1 MSSEFWQVS
10 LSQTLQRLQTPDRL
24 PRIAI
29 VGIGHELRG
38 DDAAGVVL
46 VRALRSRVAAHE
58 RLLVI
63 DAGPVPENVS
73 GSLRRFKPA
82 LVLLIDAAHMDAEP
96 GSTRWLAWQAA
107 TGISASTH
115 SLPIHVLAAYLEAE
129 LGCEVAL
136 LGIQPAHTSFGAPLS
151 LAVEHS
157 VKATAEA
164 LADILQD
171 WKAGRPWVN
180 RIPDKRRHNN
190 YGI

>member
-1 MSSEFWQVS
+1 MSSEFWKAS
-10 LSQTLQRLQTPDRL
+10 LSQTLQRLQTPDQP

-38 DDAAGVVL
+38 DDAAGVAL
-46 VRALRSRVAAHE
+46 VRVLRARVAAHE

-63 DAGPVPENVS
+63 DAGPAPENVS
-73 GSLRRFKPA
+73 GSLRRFMPD
-82 LVLLIDAAHMDAEP
+82 LVLLIDAAHMGAEP
-96 GSTRWLAWQAA
+96 GSTQWLAWQAA
-107 TGISASTH
+107 TGVSASTH
-115 SLPIHVLAAYLEAE
+115 SLPIHVLGAYLEAE

-151 LAVEHS
+151 HAVEQS
-157 VKATAEA
+157 VSVTAEA